1 MNFPMK
7 RPKSDAQKA
16 EEKAVMDRFTVQ
28 GEGTFEEY
36 KALMKKIEAMNKKYM
51 QN

>member
-1 MNFPMK
+1 MK
-7 RPKSDAQKA
+7 RPKSAAQKA
-16 EEKAVMDRFTVQ
+16 EEKAVMDDFTIK